1 MCDLLQEYLKLLN
14 MSNVYSVYDVK
25 LTVWFIVG
33 ILCETVLKCVMF
45 FRSISLL
52 PIINVPFHC
61 DFRCHNQA

>member
-1 MCDLLQEYLKLLN
+1 MKLLN

-45 FRSISLL
+45 FRSISHEAQLL

-61 DFRCHNQA
+61 AFRCHNQG